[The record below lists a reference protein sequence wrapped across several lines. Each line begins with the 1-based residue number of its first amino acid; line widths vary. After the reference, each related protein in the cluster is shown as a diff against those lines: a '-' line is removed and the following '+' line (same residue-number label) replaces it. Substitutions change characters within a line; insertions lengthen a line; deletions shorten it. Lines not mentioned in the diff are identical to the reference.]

1 MESGEEYKHFDRAR
15 SVGQFVRGAFPNCSR
30 FRACW
35 RSFHGLYQKVRLLYS
50 LTNIMG
56 IIDQLKPI
64 LKLRENPTQPNPTN
78 PTGDKLILSQ
88 ITSDLHQTFRIFS
101 QPYTNMIY
109 DVKDDPI
116 LQVSNQEPS
125 VSFNSPTQ
133 PNHVQSSKR
142 LFGYLLNH
150 LSTLSMMS
158 KMIPS
163 SKSPIR
169 NPQFPPSP

>member
-1 MESGEEYKHFDRAR
+1 
-15 SVGQFVRGAFPNCSR
+15 
-30 FRACW
+30 
-35 RSFHGLYQKVRLLYS
+35 
-50 LTNIMG
+50 MG

-125 VSFNSPTQ
+125 MSFKSPT
-133 PNHVQSSKR
+133 
-142 LFGYLLNH
+142 
-150 LSTLSMMS
+150 
-158 KMIPS
+158 
-163 SKSPIR
+163 
-169 NPQFPPSP
+169 